1 MELSPLFRRRSSCR
15 AFPISHAT
23 AISLALGVLLP
34 GWTQGAEPRVSV
46 VTTARSPA
54 RPAQTAS
61 SEFETQGITEAY
73 FDATLSA
80 PVAGI
85 LGKHFF
91 KEGDS
96 VEAGQVIVELDKRME
111 ELEVARRQ
119 TVLEN
124 SAEVLRRTE
133 ELAARTRSVAKEE
146 LDKHRAENR
155 IAQAELDLASE
166 QLRRRQV
173 VAPFPGVIAD
183 LFNLD
188 AGEGCQPQTP
198 IARLVDT
205 RRCWLVINLEAR
217 RAQTLHVGQRLSL
230 RLESEIGTRNV
241 DAEVRFI
248 SPVADPASGLVRVKA
263 VFDNADAK
271 IPAGITAT
279 VRLPA
284 EVQGIAAPP
293 ATTEASPPPPKP

>member
-1 MELSPLFRRRSSCR
+1 MATHSDPPPRFARTPWSLRGR
-15 AFPISHAT
+15 ARHWMPVILGLA
-23 AISLALGVLLP
+23 AIQVPSGDVL
-34 GWTQGAEPRVSV
+34 GAESPTATRV
-46 VTTARSPA
+46 TARSPA
-54 RPAQTAS
+54 RPAPGAPA
-61 SEFETQGITEAY
+61 EFETQGLTEAY

-133 ELAARTRSVAKEE
+133 ELAARTRSVAQEE
-146 LDKHRAENR
+146 LDKHRAEHR
-155 IAQAELDLASE
+155 IAQAELDLARE
-166 QLRRRQV
+166 QLRRRQIT
-173 VAPFPGVIAD
+173 APFPGVIAD
-183 LFNLD
+183 LFGLD
-188 AGEGCQPQTP
+188 PGEGCQPQTP

-205 RRCWLVINLEAR
+205 RRCWLVLNLEAG
-217 RAQTLHVGQRLSL
+217 RAHGLRVGQRLAL
-230 RLESEIGTRNV
+230 RLESEIGPRNV
-241 DAEVRFI
+241 EAEIRFV

-263 VFDNADAK
+263 VFDNAEAA

-279 VRLPA
+279 VRLPT
-284 EVQGIAAPP
+284 P
-293 ATTEASPPPPKP
+293 